1 MLHNELSLENVTYK
15 DTIPFVPPITHGKVV
30 KVYDGDTLTVASRLP
45 YPSSPL
51 YRFQVRLAGIDC
63 PEMKTKNESEKQV
76 ALLAKEFISSR
87 VLNKMIELQNVETEK
102 YGRLLAR
109 VYCDGRC
116 INDELC
122 EQRLAVAYQGGTKQ
136 SPEDWLQY
144 YNSTK

>member
-1 MLHNELSLENVTYK
+1 MEHNDLGLENITYK
-15 DTIPFVPPITHGKVV
+15 DTIPFVPPITRGKVV

-45 YPSSPL
+45 YLSSPL
-51 YRFQVRLAGIDC
+51 FRFQVRLAGIDC

-87 VLNKMIELQNVETEK
+87 VLNKMVELQNVETEK

-116 INDELC
+116 LNDELC
-122 EQRLAVAYQGGTKQ
+122 EQNLAVGYQGGTKQ

-144 YNSTK
+144 YNRTK